1 MNMLKNIFTFK
12 KIKIYILY
20 LIGTYCTFNLAY
32 YLAGVSYLYPY
43 FDSDLTPL
51 SIMGIICYPLLAF
64 LCSYILFD
72 NGIKAWSFA
81 GITMLLGV
89 ILCFAYMAPF
99 KTTFTNDISDI
110 AYYGLMKRME
120 LSPNKNET
128 LHSNKEIDE
137 IYSSYENK
145 DVSKLVEFENK
156 INNVRVISDEHFA
169 QLIVN
174 VRVLNNNKVTLF
186 YNKILDD
193 KRISVNEY
201 NEIIKLIVS
210 EETNKDK

>member
-1 MNMLKNIFTFK
+1 MYMFKKNFEAK

-20 LIGTYCTFNLAY
+20 ILGTYCTFNLAY

-51 SIMGIICYPLLAF
+51 AIVGIIFYPIVAF
-64 LCSYILFD
+64 LISFVIFD

-99 KTTFTNDISDI
+99 KTTFTNDVSDL
-110 AYYGLMKRME
+110 AYHGLMKNMG
-120 LSPNKNET
+120 LSFDKNET
-128 LHSNKEIDE
+128 LHTNKEIDE
-137 IYSSYENK
+137 IYSAYEKK

-156 INNVRVISDEHFA
+156 INDVKLISNERFA

-174 VRVLNNNKVTLF
+174 VRVLNNNKITAF

-201 NEIIKLIVS
+201 NELIKLIVS
-210 EETNKDK
+210 EETK

>member
-1 MNMLKNIFTFK
+1 MYMFKKDFEAK

-20 LIGTYCTFNLAY
+20 ILGTYCTFNLAY

-51 SIMGIICYPLLAF
+51 AIVGIIFYPIVAF
-64 LCSYILFD
+64 LISFVIFD

-99 KTTFTNDISDI
+99 KTTFTNDVSDL
-110 AYYGLMKRME
+110 AYHGLMKNMG
-120 LSPNKNET
+120 LSFDKNET
-128 LHSNKEIDE
+128 LHTNKEIDE
-137 IYSSYENK
+137 IYSAYEKK

-156 INNVRVISDEHFA
+156 INDVKLISNERFA

-174 VRVLNNNKVTLF
+174 VRVLNNNKITAF

-201 NEIIKLIVS
+201 NELIKLIVS
-210 EETNKDK
+210 EETK

>member
-1 MNMLKNIFTFK
+1 MFKKDFEAK

-20 LIGTYCTFNLAY
+20 ILGTYCTFNLAY
-32 YLAGVSYLYPY
+32 YLSGVSYLYPY

-51 SIMGIICYPLLAF
+51 AIVGIIFYPIVAF
-64 LCSYILFD
+64 FISFVIFD

-99 KTTFTNDISDI
+99 KTTFTNDVSDL
-110 AYYGLMKRME
+110 AYHGLMKNMG
-120 LSPNKNET
+120 LSFDKNET
-128 LHSNKEIDE
+128 LHTNKEIDE
-137 IYSSYENK
+137 IYSAYEKK

-156 INNVRVISDEHFA
+156 INDVKLISNERFA

-174 VRVLNNNKVTLF
+174 VRVLNNNKVTEL
-186 YNKILDD
+186 YNKVLDD

-201 NEIIKLIVS
+201 NELIKLIIS
-210 EETNKDK
+210 EETK

>member
-1 MNMLKNIFTFK
+1 MFKKNFEAK

-20 LIGTYCTFNLAY
+20 ILGTYCTFNLAY

-51 SIMGIICYPLLAF
+51 AIVGIIFYPIVAF
-64 LCSYILFD
+64 LISFVIFD

-99 KTTFTNDISDI
+99 KTTFTNDVSDL
-110 AYYGLMKRME
+110 AYHGLMKNMG
-120 LSPNKNET
+120 LSFDKNET
-128 LHSNKEIDE
+128 LHTNKEIDE
-137 IYSSYENK
+137 IYSAYEKK

-156 INNVRVISDEHFA
+156 INDVKLISNERFA

-174 VRVLNNNKVTLF
+174 VRVLNNNKITAF

-201 NEIIKLIVS
+201 NELIKLIVS
-210 EETNKDK
+210 EETK